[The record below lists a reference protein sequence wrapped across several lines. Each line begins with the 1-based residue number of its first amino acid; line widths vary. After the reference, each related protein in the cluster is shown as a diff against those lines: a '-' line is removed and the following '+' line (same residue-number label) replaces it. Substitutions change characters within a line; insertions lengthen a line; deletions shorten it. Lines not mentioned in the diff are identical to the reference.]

1 MIVDYHC
8 PYTAALRAARGPS
21 CDWSECVA
29 SVFQLPAS
37 VEGEQTGGE
46 STGRR
51 NEPGPPI
58 GVRSNA
64 TALGTK
70 PEPAGWRD
78 SKLPPISVVPRCHS
92 WHVRCRVGVVGRA
105 LPASKA
111 DRPSSPTTSS
121 GRGNFGA
128 LSTLRSIRLGALPA
142 RRDAEAVALGR
153 GRPRNHGDR
162 RTRVRQSLADVDTNH

>member
-1 MIVDYHC
+1 MVV
-8 PYTAALRAARGPS
+8 LQAARGPS
-21 CDWSECVA
+21 CDGGECVA

-58 GVRSNA
+58 GVPSNA

-111 DRPSSPTTSS
+111 DCPSSPTTSS

-128 LSTLRSIRLGALPA
+128 LSTLRGIRLGSLPS

-153 GRPRNHGDR
+153 GRSRNHGDR